1 METKV
6 IVKRLNAAIEDLDRN
21 MTTRL
26 LFLDAGCKDL
36 SPFDRAGMIR
46 SARVGM
52 LQYALEIH
60 RAEMI
65 DAAIERMKQ
74 AIVDAFTPKKSAL

>member
-6 IVKRLNAAIEDLDRN
+6 IAKRLTMACEDLERN
-21 MTTRL
+21 MKTRL
-26 LFLDAGCKDL
+26 LFMEAGVQDF

-65 DAAIERMKQ
+65 DAAIDRMKQ
-74 AIVDAFTPKKSAL
+74 AIVDAFTPKKSAA